1 MRRRRDRDGSDGEVI
16 TDRDIAAM
24 PGEILTP
31 TYVTMPRRDWS
42 AESDTPVLELDGL
55 KPWDQIRGPALAL
68 EDERQHEAFTL
79 DSHDPTQLEFEPYG
93 VAVAEAAPVTEPEP
107 PADPVDL
114 MYLDARAAAHA
125 GRLAEAR
132 EAYQRVVSEQPRH
145 LAARNEL
152 AQLLERLGDQD
163 AALRAYDKALEL
175 DGEHLDLLTNRGGL
189 LGAMGRYAAAERDL
203 KKVLRSKGDAVDALF
218 HLGVVMARKGL
229 WAEAVPQLR
238 RVIELDPE
246 RGPAHFYLGEALNHV
261 DDLYGAMAAYQRAA
275 ELMPEHQRSLYGL
288 GIVLDRLGRP
298 DEAAV
303 LYRKSREVGRR

>member
-1 MRRRRDRDGSDGEVI
+1 M
-16 TDRDIAAM
+16 
-24 PGEILTP
+24 
-31 TYVTMPRRDWS
+31 
-42 AESDTPVLELDGL
+42 
-55 KPWDQIRGPALAL
+55 
-68 EDERQHEAFTL
+68 
-79 DSHDPTQLEFEPYG
+79 
-93 VAVAEAAPVTEPEP
+93 
-107 PADPVDL
+107 
-114 MYLDARAAAHA
+114 
-125 GRLAEAR
+125 
-132 EAYQRVVSEQPRH
+132 
-145 LAARNEL
+145 
-152 AQLLERLGDQD
+152 
-163 AALRAYDKALEL
+163 
-175 DGEHLDLLTNRGGL
+175 
-189 LGAMGRYAAAERDL
+189 
-203 KKVLRSKGDAVDALF
+203 LRSKGDAVDALF